1 VASANLAFVSD
12 VHRSLKIFVSFLR
25 GLPDQSVVVSK
36 SRCRGVKI
44 GNSWVRVRVRV
55 RVMAMVRVKV
65 NRQIKRK
72 SQRKLQGVTTQQ

>member
-1 VASANLAFVSD
+1 VSWFQK
-12 VHRSLKIFVSFLR
+12 VGVRR
-25 GLPDQSVVVSK
+25 
-36 SRCRGVKI
+36 VKI